1 MKHHGHTTSEMKST
15 VMLAM
20 VQEDYRLLGRLASV
34 PARVPRRAG
43 VNRLTRRCVKL
54 ASVNVDLDEIP
65 NYFAIHGL
73 EASGPGLHAVY
84 DRALGRMLDWAAAMR
99 LPLTLFTIAADM
111 GRAENRAI
119 IAAAAHRGHEIASHT
134 RDHRYD
140 LVRLDRAAMTEQVE
154 GAAAILASVTGERP
168 RGFRA
173 PGYTFTGELATVLRD
188 VGHSYDSSVFGC
200 PAYYCAKAV
209 ALTVY
214 GILGRA
220 SRSILGE
227 PEVLLAPRRPY
238 RLGELYWRVGDGLP
252 ELPIQVTPGIR
263 MPIIGTNVTLWGE
276 RFARK
281 AAAACAGD
289 ALFNFELHGIDFLDA
304 DDGLEELRP
313 HQPDVRISVARKLDA
328 LSAIV
333 DELRGQSRAFVRL
346 DEAANRLFP

>member
-1 MKHHGHTTSEMKST
+1 
-15 VMLAM
+15 
-20 VQEDYRLLGRLASV
+20 
-34 PARVPRRAG
+34 
-43 VNRLTRRCVKL
+43 VKL

-73 EASGPGLHAVY
+73 EASGQGLHAVY
-84 DRALGRMLDWAAAMR
+84 DKALGRMLEWAAAMKM
-99 LPLTLFTIAADM
+99 PLTLFTIADDM
-111 GRAENRAI
+111 GRQENRAI
-119 IAAAAHRGHEIASHT
+119 IANAARRGHEIASHT

-154 GAAAILASVTGERP
+154 GAAAILAEVTGERP

-188 VGHSYDSSVFGC
+188 VGHGYDSSVFGC
-200 PAYYCAKAV
+200 PAYYCAKAA

-214 GILGRA
+214 GILGRT

-238 RLGELYWRVGDGLP
+238 RLGEPYWREGDGLP

-281 AAAACAGD
+281 AAAACAND
-289 ALFNFELHGIDFLDA
+289 VLFNFELHGIDFLDA
-304 DDGLEELRP
+304 EDGLEALRP
-313 HQPDVRISVARKLDA
+313 HQPDVRVPVAKKLDA
-328 LSAIV
+328 LSALV
-333 DELRGQSRAFVRL
+333 EELRGQGRAFVRL
-346 DEAANRLFP
+346 DEAAHRLFP